1 MNEIDNALS
10 YINRFKDLTVL
21 IVGDI
26 MIDSYLWGNTERIS
40 PEAPVPIV
48 EVSSKEHRMGGAAN
62 VALNIKALG
71 AIPIICT
78 FIGEDEMATV
88 YRELLGKKGMTD
100 EGVLVSSNRVT
111 SQKTRIISHNQQ
123 IVRVDEEKVEPL
135 NEIDEKK
142 LIDSVIS
149 LINVKEPDVII
160 FEDYNKGVLTKEVI
174 HQVLKEAN
182 KRNIPTS
189 VDPKKE
195 NFFEFK
201 NATLFK
207 PNLKEFVEGLKL
219 NDVPDSIDEWKTG
232 IGRLREKLNQKYTF
246 VTLSEKGVLIEENG
260 EVTIFPAHIRNIADV
275 SGAGDTVISVASLCL
290 ALGASAELLAQL
302 ANLAGGVVC
311 EKAGVNPIDKEL
323 LINELKSINYEQN

>member
-1 MNEIDNALS
+1 MNDLKNAEH
-10 YINRFKDLTVL
+10 IIKQFEGLTVL

-26 MIDSYLWGNTERIS
+26 MIDSYIWGNTERIS
-40 PEAPVPIV
+40 PEAPVPVVNVI
-48 EVSSKEHRMGGAAN
+48 EKEHRMGGAAN

-78 FIGEDEMATV
+78 LIGADDMAMV
-88 YRELLGKKGMTD
+88 YHELLNEREMTD
-100 EGVLVSSNRVT
+100 DGVLISSKRT
-111 SQKTRIISHNQQ
+111 TTQKTRIISHNQQ
-123 IVRVDEEKVEPL
+123 LVRIDNEKIEPL
-135 NEIDEKK
+135 DHEDKNRLIESVVSLMDAKK
-142 LIDSVIS
+142 P
-149 LINVKEPDVII
+149 NVII

-174 HQVLKEAN
+174 HHLLQEAS

-195 NFFEFK
+195 NFFEYK

-219 NDVPDSIDEWKTG
+219 NSAPDSIDEWKAG
-232 IGRLREKLNQKYTF
+232 IELLREKLSHKYTF

-260 EVTIFPAHIRNIADV
+260 KVALVPAHLRNIADV

-290 ALGASAELLAQL
+290 ALGTSLKLLAEL
-302 ANLAGGVVC
+302 ANLSGGLVC
-311 EKAGVNPIDKEL
+311 EKSGVFPITKEL
-323 LINELKSINYEQN
+323 LINELKELNG